1 MTKLAS
7 LETIKRR
14 RMGLPPIQYTNKF
27 QKKKPSN
34 LIILNNQDYQ
44 KPSNLIT
51 INYEYED
58 ENDFLQKNFPCNI
71 NIRSIFAILS
81 IMFIFLKWY
90 Y

>member
-1 MTKLAS
+1 MAKLAS

-14 RMGLPPIQYTNKF
+14 RRGLPPIAYTNKF
-27 QKKKPSN
+27 QKKRPA
-34 LIILNNQDYQ
+34 
-44 KPSNLIT
+44 NLIT

-58 ENDFLQKNFPCNI
+58 ENEVFFQEKIPCNI
-71 NIRSIFAILS
+71 NIRSVFTILS